1 MVEQLER
8 VCQEDEQSRS
18 TRSVLAALCDRH
30 VEGGSLAA
38 CALETGAVAA
48 RQSKATR
55 EDGGTTGEVSQR
67 VRSQQSAEKVD
78 SREERRRRQLV

>member
-38 CALETGAVAA
+38 CALETG
-48 RQSKATR
+48 KATR
-55 EDGGTTGEVSQR
+55 ESGGTTGEVSQR
-67 VRSQQSAEKVD
+67 VHSQQSAEKID
-78 SREERRRRQLV
+78 SREASATETAGLSDGN